1 MLRVCAYYTAQL
13 GKIDNAEAIEASI
26 ERYKVLVA
34 QLPASTKYLLSYVL
48 DMLNVFA
55 KNHQSNLMPASNLAV
70 VFQPGLIRAP
80 EDAAGDIA
88 GIPIPGAA
96 SIPGASE
103 SLSPPNM
110 TPLSRSSS
118 NPSALQAAMMS
129 TSISD
134 GSSSGAGGAS
144 NNTKAELTRRQ
155 DEIKI
160 NQEVLEFLIN
170 HQDHF
175 VVFPDQYSSASSAPP
190 SSTDTSPVS
199 PTSKQGLPS
208 QAAQN
213 SGSQRPQQQQNQ
225 PSLPQQQQQSQ
236 APIRPQ
242 QPIQP
247 LQQPNAMPMPASQK
261 PTSIQ
266 SSSTQTPSTSLY
278 SSTPASQQG
287 KAAQIPSQTARSREA
302 NKLPP
307 ISTAAPPVL
316 QTRTAHWQPS
326 TASFPVMS
334 PPATARSS
342 KEKERE
348 KEKDRQPRKLKK
360 GRTPTSSGV
369 ATPTTTGASQTV
381 IWDPSNPETPYL
393 PRPLRSSSPY
403 TATYDDDIPLSATT
417 VRGQSLPPSAGSGA
431 TVKRSR
437 TLPGSSPSPR
447 ANSPRSVGVFP
458 FLAERASRSPQH
470 ARPQ

>member
-1 MLRVCAYYTAQL
+1 
-13 GKIDNAEAIEASI
+13 
-26 ERYKVLVA
+26 
-34 QLPASTKYLLSYVL
+34 
-48 DMLNVFA
+48 MLNVFA

-96 SIPGASE
+96 ASSGANE
-103 SLSPPNM
+103 ALSPPGM
-110 TPLSRSSS
+110 PPLSRSGS

-134 GSSSGAGGAS
+134 GSSSGGGGPAT
-144 NNTKAELTRRQ
+144 NTKAELVRRQ

-190 SSTDTSPVS
+190 SSTDTSPTS
-199 PTSKQGLPS
+199 PTSKQSLHAQPA
-208 QAAQN
+208 QA
-213 SGSQRPQQQQNQ
+213 SGSQRAQQQHH
-225 PSLPQQQQQSQ
+225 QQSQ
-236 APIRPQ
+236 QPQSQQYQAQAKPQ
-242 QPIQP
+242 QPVQLPSQSSNSIP
-247 LQQPNAMPMPASQK
+247 KPVQQKAVPMPSNANTAQE
-261 PTSIQ
+261 PPAA
-266 SSSTQTPSTSLY
+266 PSPILY
-278 SSTPASQQG
+278 SSPYPAQ
-287 KAAQIPSQTARSREA
+287 EA
-302 NKLPP
+302 NVRQREPNRLPP

-316 QTRTAHWQPS
+316 QTRTAHSQPS
-326 TASFPVMS
+326 TTSFPIMS
-334 PPATARSS
+334 PPATGRPS

-369 ATPTTTGASQTV
+369 ATPTSGASQTV

-393 PRPLRSSSPY
+393 ARPLRSSSPY

-447 ANSPRSVGVFP
+447 GNSPRSVGVFP
-458 FLAERASRSPQH
+458 SFAVRASPSRQPRLGRALS
-470 ARPQ
+470 